1 MKKNSQTAGRSRR
14 SQSNRRRKT
23 QRKVR
28 GGDNTPIK
36 SVKKGQSPQFKRPDP
51 SLVIRAKNN
60 DEVEELVLN
69 KNRGHFSIRK

>member
-1 MKKNSQTAGRSRR
+1 MKKSSQTAGRSRR

-28 GGDNTPIK
+28 GGDNTPRK

-51 SLVIRAKNN
+51 SLAIRAKNN
-60 DEVEELVLN
+60 REIEESFLN
-69 KNRGHFSIRK
+69 KNPANFKLT